1 MTTYIKVGDIMEQYV
16 IALILGII
24 EGITECIPVSSTGH
38 MIIIGHM
45 LNFEGAH
52 ADVFDVFIQI
62 GAILAIYTH
71 YRRIFNSFLKR
82 KNWIKARGVSLLHI
96 GAGVLPVLTAGYLL
110 QYVIKGYLFGP
121 IPVII
126 GLVVGALFMIYAE
139 KRRVTT
145 RLVDSVNNLSVY
157 QCFQIGLYQ
166 MLCLWPGFSRS
177 GATIAGGMLIGCTR
191 RAAADF
197 SFIMAVPV
205 MIIVCVYDLLRVI
218 HLLEL
223 NDIIMFAIG
232 TFVSYIVGYITV
244 KAFLWYLNR
253 SSLSTFGYYRLIVA
267 TLAVIYLYL

>member
-1 MTTYIKVGDIMEQYV
+1 MEQYV

-38 MIIIGHM
+38 MILIGHM
-45 LNFEGAH
+45 LNFEGTH
-52 ADVFDVFIQI
+52 ADVFEVFIQI

-71 YRRIFNSFLKR
+71 YRRTFNSFLKR
-82 KNWIKARGVSLLHI
+82 KNWIKTRGVSLLHI
-96 GAGVLPVLTAGYLL
+96 SAGMLPVLVAGYLL
-110 QYVIKGYLFGP
+110 QYIIKGYLFGP

-126 GLVVGALFMIYAE
+126 GLIVGAVFMIYAE
-139 KRRVTT
+139 KRTT
-145 RLVDSVNNLSVY
+145 SGRLVDSVNNLTIY

-205 MIIVCVYDLLRVI
+205 MIIVCVYDLVRVI

-232 TFVSYIVGYITV
+232 TVVSYVVGYITV

-253 SSLSTFGYYRLIVA
+253 SSLASFGYYRIIVA
-267 TLAVIYLYL
+267 ILAISYLYM

>member
-1 MTTYIKVGDIMEQYV
+1 MDQYV

-52 ADVFDVFIQI
+52 ADVFEVFIQI

-71 YRRIFNSFLKR
+71 YRRTFNGFLKR
-82 KNWIKARGVSLLHI
+82 KNWIKTRGVSLLHI
-96 GAGVLPVLTAGYLL
+96 GAGMLPVLVAGYLL

-121 IPVII
+121 IPVIFGLII
-126 GLVVGALFMIYAE
+126 GAIFMIYAE
-139 KRRVTT
+139 KRTVDK
-145 RLVDSVNNLSVY
+145 RLVDSVNNLTIY

-166 MLCLWPGFSRS
+166 MLYLWPGFSRS

-205 MIIVCVYDLLRVI
+205 MIIVCIYDLARVI
-218 HLLEL
+218 HLLDV
-223 NDIIMFAIG
+223 NDMIMFAIG
-232 TFVSYIVGYITV
+232 TLVSYIVGYITV

-253 SSLSTFGYYRLIVA
+253 SSLSSFGYYRIIVA
-267 TLAVIYLYL
+267 ILAIIYLYR

>member
-1 MTTYIKVGDIMEQYV
+1 MEQYV

-52 ADVFDVFIQI
+52 ADVFEVFIQI

-71 YRRIFNSFLKR
+71 YRRTFNSFLKR
-82 KNWIKARGVSLLHI
+82 KNWIKTRGVSLLHI
-96 GAGVLPVLTAGYLL
+96 GAGVLPVLAAGYLL
-110 QYVIKGYLFGP
+110 QYIIKGYLFGA
-121 IPVII
+121 IPVIV

-244 KAFLWYLNR
+244 KVFLWYLNR
-253 SSLSTFGYYRLIVA
+253 SSLSSFGYYRIIVA
-267 TLAVIYLYL
+267 ILAIIYLYL

>member
-1 MTTYIKVGDIMEQYV
+1 MLRALYIAMSYDRIEKAGDIMDQYV
-16 IALILGII
+16 IALILGVI

-38 MIIIGHM
+38 MIIIG
-45 LNFEGAH
+45 
-52 ADVFDVFIQI
+52 
-62 GAILAIYTH
+62 
-71 YRRIFNSFLKR
+71 
-82 KNWIKARGVSLLHI
+82 
-96 GAGVLPVLTAGYLL
+96 
-110 QYVIKGYLFGP
+110 P

-126 GLVVGALFMIYAE
+126 GLLVGALFMIYAE

-145 RLVDSVNNLSVY
+145 RLVDSVNNLSIY

-205 MIIVCVYDLLRVI
+205 MIIVCIYDLLRVI
-218 HLLEL
+218 HLLDL

-232 TFVSYIVGYITV
+232 TLVSYIVGYITV
-244 KAFLWYLNR
+244 KVFLWYLNR
-253 SSLSTFGYYRLIVA
+253 SSLSSFGYYRIIVA
-267 TLAVIYLYL
+267 ILAIIYLYL